1 MSPEVACKNRRGR
14 GPLWSPCQLTQGAGH
29 QGVAFGPAG
38 PGEATTSS
46 QTNMR
51 LLQGISGRDAW
62 RLRLCGLGRA
72 DIGGVRDLGIWVRA
86 EYYPATTGQGQKSQ
100 KSSIHFYTFPCCLV
114 SQKNFQN
121 WIKVMS

>member
-72 DIGGVRDLGIWVRA
+72 DIGGFGIWAYGFVPNTTRPPPGRA
-86 EYYPATTGQGQKSQ
+86 TNP
-100 KSSIHFYTFPCCLV
+100 
-114 SQKNFQN
+114 KNPL
-121 WIKVMS
+121 